1 MKIRVIASG
10 RIPDPGNLKANDST
24 MLDVPVK
31 VPHSVLISLARDI
44 GGDWDVDY
52 TLELGLII
60 DLPVIGNITIPLS
73 YSGEYKL
80 PTLSD
85 LWKGGKEEEKK
96 KEEEEE
102 KEDPSKNA
110 TTNLTL
116 GDRRSNT
123 EVFKVKDPI
132 ITMNGVT
139 VEKLDL
145 VNTGGTILP
154 MPKPGSNMTI
164 KADVSVKNPNFA
176 SFRYSNTTTTISYH
190 DTVVGEARGPS
201 GKSKARGTTRINVTI
216 DIITDKIVSH
226 PGLQNDIT
234 TGLLTMNS
242 YTRVGGRVKLLN
254 MIKKHVIVK
263 MNCSITVNITSQSI
277 QDQKCSKK
285 VKL

>member
-1 MKIRVIASG
+1 
-10 RIPDPGNLKANDST
+10 
-24 MLDVPVK
+24 
-31 VPHSVLISLARDI
+31 
-44 GGDWDVDY
+44 
-52 TLELGLII
+52 
-60 DLPVIGNITIPLS
+60 
-73 YSGEYKL
+73 
-80 PTLSD
+80 
-85 LWKGGKEEEKK
+85 
-96 KEEEEE
+96 
-102 KEDPSKNA
+102 
-110 TTNLTL
+110 
-116 GDRRSNT
+116 
-123 EVFKVKDPI
+123 
-132 ITMNGVT
+132 MNGVT

-263 MNCSITVNITSQSI
+263 MNCSITVNITKTKGKEGDPVHSTIKAVIVEGFLRGFLACGREVEAGDVCLSMGYELLPEKFSRI
-277 QDQKCSKK
+277 EIITGINNAKK
-285 VKL
+285 PSRVEGAYLNRSMDCLRGNGEASNGDVVLFPHDNNTTRATRNARLYELVKTQVIREVPMVHHPNFKEI

>member
-1 MKIRVIASG
+1 MVEKEQVRPLAPASDRPPSSDDDETTLNKRRFHQRRCFKYCVCVSIFIFLIA
-10 RIPDPGNLKANDST
+10 I
-24 MLDVPVK
+24 
-31 VPHSVLISLARDI
+31 I
-44 GGDWDVDY
+44 
-52 TLELGLII
+52 LII
-60 DLPVIGNITIPLS
+60 LIFT
-73 YSGEYKL
+73 
-80 PTLSD
+80 
-85 LWKGGKEEEKK
+85 
-96 KEEEEE
+96 
-102 KEDPSKNA
+102 
-110 TTNLTL
+110 
-116 GDRRSNT
+116 
-123 EVFKVKDPI
+123 VFKVKDPI

-190 DTVVGEARGPS
+190 DTVVGEARGPP

-254 MIKKHVIVK
+254 MIKKHIVVK